1 MAGKSTEFTLGYYWV
16 LRADDCNFEESRD
29 KTKKSNFFLQDQKDP
44 FSELFSKILFK
55 SSSEFYFLRNRGK
68 FEIVAHG
75 L

>member
-1 MAGKSTEFTLGYYWV
+1 MTVV
-16 LRADDCNFEESRD
+16 LKNPE
-29 KTKKSNFFLQDQKDP
+29 TGLKKSNFFLQDQKDP